1 MIFRSL
7 SFVAVTTSVATLLL
21 TACYYFID
29 IKKWWTGCPFVY
41 CGMNAIVMYIGHSIL
56 SKMLPFHFRIGQM
69 NTHFMLLLENGW
81 NTLLWVGVA
90 ALLYRRKIF
99 ISV

>member
-1 MIFRSL
+1 MAT
-7 SFVAVTTSVATLLL
+7 FVL
-21 TACYYFID
+21 TVCFLVVDVKHY
-29 IKKWWTGCPFVY
+29 WSGCPFVY

-56 SKMLPFHFRIGQM
+56 NKMLPFHFRIGQM

-90 ALLYRRKIF
+90 TLLYRRKTF
-99 ISV
+99 ITV